1 MHSALRIYLCRIHLL
16 TRQRFTLSLIIWRSG
31 FAALMLLVL
40 LLLLLRLNSLP
51 KNLFL
56 ETAFIIDRMYETC
69 HICRLILMLRHDRG
83 AVVEIGSSAN
93 GRLIASWHESCAH
106 LLLIPTILKLALLN
120 WERYFSHD
128 WVFLVTRGHGL
139 RSAFRLH
146 HGTICA
152 SAVCNLLSSTAPQ
165 LKRFTLWLAAIA

>member
-16 TRQRFTLSLIIWRSG
+16 TRQRFTLSRIIWRSG

-40 LLLLLRLNSLP
+40 LLLLLGLNSLP

-56 ETAFIIDRMYETC
+56 EIAFIIDRMYETC
-69 HICRLILMLRHDRG
+69 HICRLILMLCHDRG
-83 AVVEIGSSAN
+83 AVVEIRSSAN

-106 LLLIPTILKLALLN
+106 FLLIPAILKLALLD
-120 WERYFSHD
+120 WERYFSYD
-128 WVFLVTRGHGL
+128 WVFLVTGGRGL
-139 RSAFRLH
+139 RSAFWLH

>member
-106 LLLIPTILKLALLN
+106 FLLIPAILKLALLN